1 MFITSLAWGL
11 LKVFFPDPFESIPYK
26 VFSKFVC
33 EITKKL
39 ILLPFSVC

>member
-11 LKVFFPDPFESIPYK
+11 LKVFFPDPSESIPYK

-33 EITKKL
+33 EIKIL